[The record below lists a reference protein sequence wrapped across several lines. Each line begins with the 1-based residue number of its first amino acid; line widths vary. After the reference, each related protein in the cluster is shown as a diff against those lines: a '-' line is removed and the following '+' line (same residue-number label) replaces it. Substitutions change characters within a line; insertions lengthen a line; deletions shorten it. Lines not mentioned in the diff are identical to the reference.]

1 MLTEKNDVKKE
12 DTDANANNEASA
24 PNKVHCY
31 TFFLNKLMV
40 YQIIVM

>member
-12 DTDANANNEASA
+12 DTDANANNEAST

-31 TFFLNKLMV
+31 TFFLNK
-40 YQIIVM
+40 